1 MSTQLTTSYSELP
14 KMLNTS
20 LIKGIEV
27 FLLNILVFNN
37 LKSTTG
43 HLSLVSFRVIN
54 MTGNV
59 LLVQFLLSIP
69 RETSLSICLS
79 MKGLSPSDRG
89 NGFTEKGD
97 SSITL

>member
-1 MSTQLTTSYSELP
+1 MSTQLTTSHSELP

-43 HLSLVSFRVIN
+43 RLSLVSFQVIN
-54 MTGNV
+54 MTGDV
-59 LLVQFLLSIP
+59 
-69 RETSLSICLS
+69 
-79 MKGLSPSDRG
+79 
-89 NGFTEKGD
+89 
-97 SSITL
+97 